1 MTYEQYLY
9 TVYLYTY
16 IMILCRSFWDILN
29 FDAEIQIFVG
39 TVWEDGNVSAT
50 FICWFYCS
58 LNRIP
63 LLKIYPIYFNKI
75 KSICPALISF
85 FSEL

>member
-29 FDAEIQIFVG
+29 FYAEIQIFVG

-50 FICWFYCS
+50 FIC
-58 LNRIP
+58 
-63 LLKIYPIYFNKI
+63 
-75 KSICPALISF
+75 
-85 FSEL
+85 